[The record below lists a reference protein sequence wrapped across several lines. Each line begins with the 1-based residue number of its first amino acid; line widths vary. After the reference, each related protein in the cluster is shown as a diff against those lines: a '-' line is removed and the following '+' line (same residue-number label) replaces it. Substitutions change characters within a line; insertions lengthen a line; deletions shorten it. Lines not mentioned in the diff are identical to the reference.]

1 MKSIHDVL
9 DELRLASFDER
20 HKGDLFEAL
29 TKKFLEID
37 PFYGTY
43 FDKVWLYGDWATQS
57 NLSKQDTGIDLVA
70 RIAETGEIAA
80 IQCKFYAEGAYLD
93 KKEIDSFFTASGKEP
108 FRERYIFS
116 TTDNRLFINISSLNA

>member
-43 FDKVWLYGDWATQS
+43 FDKV
-57 NLSKQDTGIDLVA
+57 
-70 RIAETGEIAA
+70 
-80 IQCKFYAEGAYLD
+80 
-93 KKEIDSFFTASGKEP
+93 
-108 FRERYIFS
+108 
-116 TTDNRLFINISSLNA
+116 